1 MLKKNNIRKNIFW
14 IIDALT
20 GGNVKNHLKEI
31 NIILDDPVSKRAKK
45 IQNNNLRNILKHAA
59 NTTPYYKN
67 YNNSNSVLDF
77 PVINKKIIQDN
88 YEQFQSL
95 EYKNKKKIKVST
107 SGSTG
112 IPFILFQD
120 KNKKKRNKADV
131 IYFMRQCNYDI
142 GNKLYQLGAWL
153 AFEKRSPL
161 KSQFQN
167 VLEIDISKFSDEKI
181 IKLLRD
187 LEADS
192 SSNKAILGHVTAF
205 EMILKFLETN
215 NKRVDNIK
223 LNSIITNAE
232 YLNPKTK
239 ALLRDYFNTPVL
251 SRYSS
256 EEVGIIA
263 HQTISSPNKFV
274 ANHASY
280 HVEILNL
287 NNDSPVKSGEFG
299 RIVITDLF
307 NYAMPLIRYD
317 TGDVAK
323 LNICDN
329 GKIEFEQ
336 IEGRKMDLVYDT
348 QGNIL
353 SAWVVY
359 KIIYK
364 YYKFLKQYQFIQQNQ
379 KDYEIR
385 LNFQGEKFDFEKE
398 LIKEVKIEFGN
409 DANIIITYTNE
420 IPPLASGKRR
430 KVINNYVKTNPL
442 STEILKDFS

>member
-31 NIILDDPVSKRAKK
+31 NIILDDPVNERAKK

-67 YNNSNSVLDF
+67 YNNTHSVLDF
-77 PVINKKIIQDN
+77 PVINKTIIQDN

-95 EYKNKKKIKVST
+95 EYKNKNKIKAAT

-112 IPFILFQD
+112 IPFVLFQD
-120 KNKKKRNKADV
+120 KNKRNRNKADV
-131 IYFMRQCNYDI
+131 IYFMKHCNYEI
-142 GNKLYQLGAWL
+142 GNKLYHLGRWIE
-153 AFEKRSPL
+153 EKPAL
-161 KSQFQN
+161 KSLFQN
-167 VLEIDISKFSDEKI
+167 VSAIDVTKLNDEKT
-181 IKLLRD
+181 IKILRD
-187 LEADS
+187 LEKDS
-192 SSNKAILGHVTAF
+192 SLNKAILGHVTAF

-215 NKRVDNIK
+215 NKRVDNIQ

-232 YLNPKTK
+232 YLSPKTK
-239 ALLRDYFNTPVL
+239 TLLGGYFNTPVL

-280 HVEILNL
+280 HVEVLNL
-287 NNDSPVKSGEFG
+287 NNDSPVKSGEYG
-299 RIVITDLF
+299 RIVITDFF

-317 TGDVAK
+317 TGDIAK
-323 LNICDN
+323 LNICDD

-336 IEGRKMDLVYDT
+336 IEGRKMDLIYDT

-353 SAWVVY
+353 SSFIFY

-364 YYKFLKQYQFIQQNQ
+364 YYKLIRQYQFIQQTQ
-379 KDYEIR
+379 KDYEIK
-385 LNFQGEKFDFEKE
+385 LNLQGDKFDFEKE
-398 LIKEVKIEFGN
+398 LIEEVKIDFGN
-409 DANIIITYTNE
+409 DANVYITYTNE
-420 IPPLASGKRR
+420 IPLLASGKRR
-430 KVINNYVKTNPL
+430 KVVNNYIKTNPL
-442 STEILKDFS
+442 QTKSS